1 MTTSPANINFK
12 MYPHATFSET
22 VTLTDS
28 LGVPLDLTG
37 KTGRCQIRR
46 EPEDAVALF
55 TLTSSPAAGIEMG
68 GVLGTITVT
77 LTDEQTGSVAVDSAG
92 ESWVYDI
99 LVTHTPSGTAERVFQ
114 GIITVIPGVTLPT

>member
-1 MTTSPANINFK
+1 
-12 MYPHATFSET
+12 
-22 VTLTDS
+22 
-28 LGVPLDLTG
+28 
-37 KTGRCQIRR
+37 
-46 EPEDAVALF
+46 
-55 TLTSSPAAGIEMG
+55 
-68 GVLGTITVT
+68 